1 MWYAKNRMVAI
12 VYSCPT
18 KGHLLTRKERFM
30 RFMAGRCGADQR
42 SRFLNFA
49 ALALIVISTILGFC
63 RLTAAY
69 YITWVAA
76 LVLMGIVLW
85 RMFSKNTSKRYQ
97 ENVKYLNLKNRVTG
111 FFRRKISRIK
121 QCKTHR
127 FFKCPKCGQVVR
139 TPKGKGTIRITCPK
153 CRETFVRKH

>member
-1 MWYAKNRMVAI
+1 MWYAKNRMMAI
-12 VYSCPT
+12 VYNCHT
-18 KGHLLTRKERFM
+18 KGHLLTMKERFM
-30 RFMAGRCGADQR
+30 RFMAGRYGADQL

-49 ALALIVISTILGFC
+49 ALALIVISTILGFF

-127 FFKCPKCGQVVR
+127 FFKCPKCAR
-139 TPKGKGTIRITCPK
+139 WCARPRARAPYA
-153 CRETFVRKH
+153 

>member
-1 MWYAKNRMVAI
+1 
-12 VYSCPT
+12 
-18 KGHLLTRKERFM
+18 M
-30 RFMAGRCGADQR
+30 RFMAGRYGADQL

-49 ALALIVISTILGFC
+49 ALALIVISTILGFF

-69 YITWVAA
+69 YITWMAA

-127 FFKCPKCGQVVR
+127 FSNAPNAARWCARPR
-139 TPKGKGTIRITCPK
+139 ARAPYA
-153 CRETFVRKH
+153 

>member
-1 MWYAKNRMVAI
+1 MWYAKNRMMAI
-12 VYSCPT
+12 VYNCHT
-18 KGHLLTRKERFM
+18 KGHLLTMKERFM
-30 RFMAGRCGADQR
+30 RFMAGRYGADQL

-49 ALALIVISTILGFC
+49 ALALIVISTILGFF

-127 FFKCPKCGQVVR
+127 FSNAPNAARWCARPR
-139 TPKGKGTIRITCPK
+139 ARAPYA
-153 CRETFVRKH
+153 

>member
-1 MWYAKNRMVAI
+1 M
-12 VYSCPT
+12 
-18 KGHLLTRKERFM
+18 KERFM
-30 RFMAGRCGADQR
+30 RFMVGRYGADQL

-49 ALALIVISTILGFC
+49 ALALIVISTILGFF

-69 YITWVAA
+69 YIIWVAA

-121 QCKTHR
+121 QRKTHR

-153 CRETFVRKH
+153 CRETFVRKS

>member
-1 MWYAKNRMVAI
+1 M
-12 VYSCPT
+12 
-18 KGHLLTRKERFM
+18 KERFM
-30 RFMAGRCGADQR
+30 RFMAGRYGADQL

-49 ALALIVISTILGFC
+49 ALALIVISTILGFF

-97 ENVKYLNLKNRVTG
+97 ENVKYLVPLKNL
-111 FFRRKISRIK
+111 
-121 QCKTHR
+121 
-127 FFKCPKCGQVVR
+127 
-139 TPKGKGTIRITCPK
+139 
-153 CRETFVRKH
+153 